1 MKIKKYKMFLWLLL
15 CLLLMVPQKA
25 AAKSADLKPTADLTI
40 STIYDNIPIKEM
52 EFQAYLISRMDADGN
67 LTVTEQF
74 SAYAQEL
81 DIRGENDP
89 AWMELTEKL
98 AGEIEQKSLTP
109 DLQAVSDQAGQV
121 QWKNLSRGLYLLLGN
136 GKEQEGFVYSVS
148 PFLVMVP
155 ERAEH
160 GLWNDQVRAK
170 AKLAQNPLK
179 ADFSVIKIWE
189 DDCHKAQRPKSISV
203 DLLCD
208 GKVYDTITLPQDGH
222 WQYTWKDLETN
233 HRWTVEEQPVD
244 GYDPPKISREGNQWT
259 ITNTCQKLIL
269 TQTGETTQT
278 SQIPQTG
285 QLWWPVPLLLLAGLL
300 LLVAGLVKRRS
311 E

>member
-98 AGEIEQKSLTP
+98 AGEIAQKSLTP

-136 GKEQEGFVYSVS
+136 GKEQEGFVYNVS

-208 GKVYDTITLPQDGH
+208 GKVYDTITLPQDGR

>member
-1 MKIKKYKMFLWLLL
+1 MKIKKYKMVLWLLI

-25 AAKSADLKPTADLTI
+25 AAKSTDLQPIADLTI
-40 STIYDNIPIKEM
+40 STIYDNIPIKGM

-67 LTVTEQF
+67 LTVTERF

-81 DIRGENDP
+81 DIRGKNDP
-89 AWMELTEKL
+89 AWMKLTEKL
-98 AGEIEQKSLTP
+98 AGEIEQKSLAP
-109 DLQAVSDQAGQV
+109 DLQAVSDQEGLV
-121 QWKNLSRGLYLLLGN
+121 QWKNLSRGLYLILGT
-136 GKEQEGFVYSVS
+136 GKEQEGFVYTVS
-148 PFLVMVP
+148 PFFVMAP
-155 ERAEH
+155 EREEH
-160 GLWNDQVRAK
+160 GIWNDQVTVK
-170 AKLAQNPLK
+170 AKPAQNPLK

-189 DDCHKAQRPKSISV
+189 DDCHKAQRPKHISM

-208 GKVYDTITLPQDGH
+208 GKVYDTITLPQDGR

-244 GYDPPKISREGNQWT
+244 GYDTPKISREGNQWT
-259 ITNTCQKLIL
+259 IINTCQKLIL
-269 TQTGETTQT
+269 TQTGQT

-285 QLWWPVPLLLLAGLL
+285 QLWWPVPAFLLAGLL
-300 LLVAGLVKRRS
+300 LLVVGLTKRRS